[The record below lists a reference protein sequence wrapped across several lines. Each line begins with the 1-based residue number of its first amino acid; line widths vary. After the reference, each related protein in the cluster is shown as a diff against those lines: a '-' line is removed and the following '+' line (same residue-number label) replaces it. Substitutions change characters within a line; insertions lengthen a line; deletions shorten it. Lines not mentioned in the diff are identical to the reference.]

1 MQTDKFWLSIR
12 YSRSAIIIL
21 TFLLLEC
28 FINMFPWCKSLCSNW
43 YKLSATASDAIT
55 CRIDKILLQVSSI
68 ENMIPSNLLFSHVR
82 YSIYRF
88 THSHII
94 QPLKTSY
101 VAQSRQL
108 AHWHILRENYNTG
121 KFELTGLNFNQIIFQ
136 GPPKLLLKLRTLR
149 SISNKSIVERGYE
162 SVPCGQ
168 IRSVG

>member
-55 CRIDKILLQVSSI
+55 CRIDQKKKKTLQNTLQASSL
-68 ENMIPSNLLFSHVR
+68 ESMIPSNLLFSHVR

-94 QPLKTSY
+94 QPLKNFLYSNLDNSY
-101 VAQSRQL
+101 IDISLEKIATL
-108 AHWHILRENYNTG
+108 EN
-121 KFELTGLNFNQIIFQ
+121 
-136 GPPKLLLKLRTLR
+136 
-149 SISNKSIVERGYE
+149 SS
-162 SVPCGQ
+162 
-168 IRSVG
+168 

>member
-28 FINMFPWCKSLCSNW
+28 FISMFPWCKSLCSNW

-55 CRIDKILLQVSSI
+55 CRIDKKKTLQNTLQASSL
-68 ENMIPSNLLFSHVR
+68 ESMIPSNLLFSHVR

-94 QPLKTSY
+94 QPLKNFLYSNLDNSY
-101 VAQSRQL
+101 IDISLQKITTL
-108 AHWHILRENYNTG
+108 EN
-121 KFELTGLNFNQIIFQ
+121 
-136 GPPKLLLKLRTLR
+136 
-149 SISNKSIVERGYE
+149 SS
-162 SVPCGQ
+162 
-168 IRSVG
+168 